1 MSAADRH
8 DPDDHALIRY
18 LIGGVPSDEAER
30 LDELSVSDDGVAER
44 LREVEND
51 LVDAYV
57 RDELTGEVRDLFI
70 ANYLDVPAHRE
81 KVRFAEALYAREKA
95 SVATAGLAARRPS
108 ARFSPVARWGWAIAA
123 LLVVAVTGLLVA
135 QNVRLQREVA
145 TARATRSTLEQREQ
159 DLQLQLRSEKTAH
172 TQTAAELARVR
183 ESIAANDAQARA
195 TAAPGAPLLSFLL
208 VPSTRGIT
216 DVPQIAV
223 PRGTP
228 QIEVRLLLEDDEFP
242 QYRVTLKDSGSDSAV
257 WRSPAVKSSPSADGK
272 VVRTSVPAA
281 RLTPKHYRFELS
293 GIRAAGEPDVIASYP
308 VAVVLK

>member
-8 DPDDHALIRY
+8 DPADDALIRY

-44 LREVEND
+44 LREIEND

-57 RDELTGEVRDLFI
+57 RDELTGEVRNLFI
-70 ANYLDVPAHRE
+70 AHYLDVPAHRE

-95 SVATAGLAARRPS
+95 SVATAGLAAQRFS
-108 ARFSPVARWGWAIAA
+108 ARLSPVARWGWAIAA

-145 TARATRSTLEQREQ
+145 AARATRSTLEQREQ

-172 TQTAAELARVR
+172 TQTVAELARVR

-195 TAAPGAPLLSFLL
+195 TAAPLLSFLL

-257 WRSPAVKSSPSADGK
+257 WRSPALKSSPSADGK

-281 RLTPKHYRFELS
+281 RLTPKHFRFELS